1 MLFQR
6 LLEYVGVAPER
17 VQVRW
22 ISGSE
27 GQKFAAAVGELA
39 PGWGC
44 EVGLAVD
51 ALRAGFRVVEVPVA
65 MSHRA
70 TGRRPGGFLHRLRQG
85 LDIGRA
91 LLPRLVQRPP

>member
-39 PGWGC
+39 ARLQNMEP
-44 EVGLAVD
+44 D
-51 ALRAGFRVVEVPVA
+51 
-65 MSHRA
+65 
-70 TGRRPGGFLHRLRQG
+70 TRLR
-85 LDIGRA
+85 DE
-91 LLPRLVQRPP
+91 P